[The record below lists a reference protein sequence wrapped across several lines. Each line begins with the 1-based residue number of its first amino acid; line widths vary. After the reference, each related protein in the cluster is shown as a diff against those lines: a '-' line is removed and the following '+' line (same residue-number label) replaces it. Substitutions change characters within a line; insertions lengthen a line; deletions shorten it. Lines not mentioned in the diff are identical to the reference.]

1 MFVKILTDTKT
12 NFLLKKM
19 KNNNMNSG
27 NNVNIAEIILVV
39 LIGIFISA
47 VFFVEM
53 SNVSSRI
60 NKMEEQYQAMESEII
75 NLRIKINSEINK
87 NSLKDSVT
95 ENQTTV
101 TE

>member
-1 MFVKILTDTKT
+1 
-12 NFLLKKM
+12 M

-60 NKMEEQYQAMESEII
+60 NKMEEQYQAMESEIV

>member
-1 MFVKILTDTKT
+1 
-12 NFLLKKM
+12 M

>member
-1 MFVKILTDTKT
+1 
-12 NFLLKKM
+12 
-19 KNNNMNSG
+19 MNSG